1 MKIKLNLLHSK
12 SGVKK
17 FSTFDKHFF
26 LMEKY
31 HTLLEIKGF
40 SHDFNNSLT
49 IASVC
54 HIDTK
59 SPPCMPSPL
68 ESERAF
74 K

>member
-1 MKIKLNLLHSK
+1 MHGTALSCGLRASSK
-12 SGVKK
+12 KVKK
-17 FSTFDKHFF
+17 RLEAVVEAMGGYIEKKLFF

-54 HIDTK
+54 RTDT
-59 SPPCMPSPL
+59 
-68 ESERAF
+68 
-74 K
+74 